1 MNHQRISALGI
12 LLLALGACGEQ
23 PEQETAELGGEVTIT
38 WEEFLA
44 SAEREP
50 WEDGKFIVDGDIA
63 LPDEDALF
71 AYYNSF
77 VRSEGA
83 LTVSQI
89 FGADEI
95 WGHPDAYKLTY
106 CVSDSFGSQKALVVE
121 TMARATGSWED
132 VVGVDYEYVPSQ
144 DGNCTASNNNVLFDV
159 RPANA
164 SYFARAFFPSEGRS
178 TRNVLITQSAFTTN
192 SGGRD
197 FEGILRHELGHSLG
211 FRHEHI
217 WLRDP
222 CTTEG
227 NENARQV
234 TSYDANSVMHY
245 PQCRPS
251 EGGGYRQT
259 ALDYEGAMSLY
270 GLAPRQIM
278 SSISSLL

>member
-1 MNHQRISALGI
+1 MKRLRSSALGI
-12 LLLALGACGEQ
+12 LLLALGACGGEL
-23 PEQETAELGGEVTIT
+23 EQETAVTGGDPVIS

-50 WEDGKFIVDGDIA
+50 WEGGKFIVDGDIA

-71 AYYNSF
+71 AYYHSF
-77 VRSEGA
+77 VRSEDA
-83 LTVSQI
+83 LTVSQV
-89 FGADEI
+89 FGTDEI

-106 CVSDSFGSQKALVVE
+106 CVSDSFGSQKAEVVE
-121 TMARATGSWED
+121 TMARATASWED

-159 RPANA
+159 RPATA

-178 TRNVLITQSAFTTN
+178 TRNVLITNSAFTTT

-217 WLRDP
+217 WVPGCSSETPED
-222 CTTEG
+222 
-227 NENARQV
+227 ARAV
-234 TSYDANSVMHY
+234 TSFDVNSVMHY

-251 EGGGYRQT
+251 GGGGYRQT

-278 SSISSLL
+278 ASISSLL